1 MGESGGSFSG
11 TTAPSMRSSG
21 GDPVVMCMS
30 LAPFSIMARSNWCR
44 LTLRP
49 SSGFIF
55 VRSRSGQGFAVE
67 ELFGVGAPKL
77 RGGAPLNSLQRGG
90 GEAPDD
96 RGAQQL
102 VQIDFEAFVRVHLK
116 LSVLQSAIVTRRISS
131 GVVMPSSTFLMPLAR
146 KVAMPSLIAA
156 ALSSAP
162 EAPCST
168 RSFKS
173 S

>member
-30 LAPFSIMARSNWCR
+30 LAPPTTEARSNWCR

-55 VRSRSGQGFAVE
+55 VRSRSGQGFSVE
-67 ELFGVGAPKL
+67 ERFGVGAPKL

-90 GEAPDD
+90 GGAPED
-96 RGAQQL
+96 RGAEQL
-102 VQIDFEAFVRVHLK
+102 VQIDVEAFVRVHFRS
-116 LSVLQSAIVTRRISS
+116 LSFGARLFGRRTFWGWGPKTQGWGPAEFTSAGWGR
-131 GVVMPSSTFLMPLAR
+131 
-146 KVAMPSLIAA
+146 
-156 ALSSAP
+156 
-162 EAPCST
+162 ST
-168 RSFKS
+168 RGPRRGATGAD
-173 S
+173 